1 MTGRRDLLAALAT
14 AASAGL
20 AGCGGES
27 DDGTTGDSATP
38 STDGSSATDD
48 ATPAP
53 EDLDPVELAPFWT
66 TGEQYGVGT
75 VADHHADDA
84 SDVWFTLTEGALTQ
98 LRYPRIDLLNY
109 RSLSFL
115 VADGEGYSARTK
127 NESRRDDPLPGESN
141 RRGGASDPVE
151 RRVVPTGDP
160 GTLTFCHEFTP
171 RDSDDDDDT
180 DDTDTHDWE
189 LTAEYVA
196 DPESDAVLVDVTF
209 EASDEY
215 DLYVLGRPAVS
226 GAVGDA
232 GAVLGSDTATP
243 ALTASADPDGGA
255 VLSPAGDPYPVSTAL
270 AADPGFDWATCES
283 ADADAAKL
291 LVRGGIRPEATTE
304 ASGNLVLAGQ
314 LGAAVSEASTT
325 LALGF
330 ADGDPE
336 AARSVAEG
344 ALSRGYESAEQ
355 GYVASWDAFQERVSV
370 PDSVRETGGGT
381 SESAADLLATY
392 RTAAATLKAV
402 EDKTFTGAGIAS
414 PSVPWGDGVL
424 AREPRDYGYNFV
436 WSRDLYQS
444 FSALDAMGTVEEA
457 RDATEYLFTT
467 QQDDTGFLPQNTYL
481 DGRTRWGGEQL
492 DNVAFPLVMAGQ
504 LAVRHDL
511 AFADLAYDYAHVR
524 QSADYLVRNGPSTE
538 QERWEEEG
546 GYSPSTIA
554 AEIAGLVSAGALA
567 LSVGAETDAL
577 LYLGV
582 ADHWRQQVPEW
593 TATETGSLADEPY
606 YVRIVGDGVP
616 DDDSTRALA
625 NGGPTLDEREI
636 ADAGF
641 LELVRLGIYPADDDL
656 IRTSVEVVDDT
667 IRVETPNGP
676 GWYRYVG
683 DGYGEGESGAPFP
696 VATETR
702 GRLWPIFSGERA
714 EYELA
719 RGSEDETSEEGTREE
734 ETSEEETREGE
745 TGEEETSEEETSE
758 RDLAPASLLRSLADF
773 GNAGRMLPEQV
784 WDRDDPTDYGWE
796 RGEGT
801 GSATPLSWSM
811 AQFVRL
817 AHGIDAG
824 DPVETPRAVADRYAG
839 GPPSRPA
846 LSVSFPDATVGE
858 DAIEVAGET
867 DADRVVV
874 RAGGET
880 WEPAIRDGAFSVGLS
895 LSRGRTTLTVAAGS
909 LAAADDGGES
919 GADGDG
925 GGSDG
930 GGETP
935 DWLRRATTTPTAV
948 ARSDVVYSPDE

>member
-20 AGCGGES
+20 AGCGGDSGE
-27 DDGTTGDSATP
+27 GTTGGPATNSADESPTP
-38 STDGSSATDD
+38 DD

-53 EDLDPVELAPFWT
+53 EDLDPVERAPFWT

-75 VADHHADDA
+75 VADHAAAD
-84 SDVWFTLTEGALTQ
+84 SSNVWFTLTEGALTQ

-127 NESRRDDPLPGESN
+127 NESRRDDPLPGDAN
-141 RRGGASDPVE
+141 RAGGASDPVE
-151 RRVVPTGDP
+151 RRVVPAGDP
-160 GTLTFCHEFTP
+160 GTLTFRHEFTP
-171 RDSDDDDDT
+171 RATADDEGEAGNDAADSPDR
-180 DDTDTHDWE
+180 DWV

-196 DPESDAVLVDVTF
+196 DPDSDALLVDVTF
-209 EASDEY
+209 EASDES

-226 GAVGDA
+226 GAVGDE
-232 GAVLGSDTATP
+232 GAVLGGGTGAADDGDADASP

-291 LVRGGIRPEATTE
+291 LVRGGIRPTATTE

-314 LGAAVSEASTT
+314 LGAGVTEASAT

-336 AARSVAEG
+336 TARSVAEG
-344 ALSRGYESAEQ
+344 ALSRGYESARE
-355 GYVASWDAFQERVSV
+355 GYVASWDAFHERVAV
-370 PDSVRETGGGT
+370 PDSVR
-381 SESAADLLATY
+381 SERAADDSADLLATY
-392 RTAAATLKAV
+392 RTATATLKAV

-424 AREPRDYGYNFV
+424 AREARDYGYNFV

-444 FSALDAMGTVEEA
+444 FTALDAMGTLEEA
-457 RDATEYLFTT
+457 RDATEYLFET

-511 AFADLAYDYAHVR
+511 AFADLAYDYADVR
-524 QSADYLVRNGPSTE
+524 RSADYLVRNGPSTE

-567 LSVGAETDAL
+567 LSAGEETDAL

-582 ADHWRQQVPEW
+582 ADRWRARLPEW
-593 TATETGSLADEPY
+593 TATETGPLADDPY
-606 YVRIVGDGVP
+606 YVRIVGDGAP

-641 LELVRLGIYPADDDL
+641 LELVRLGVYPADDEL
-656 IRTSVEVVDDT
+656 IRTSVGVVDDT
-667 IRVETPNGP
+667 IRAETPNGP

-719 RGSEDETSEEGTREE
+719 REASSGGGESGGTEDG
-734 ETSEEETREGE
+734 
-745 TGEEETSEEETSE
+745 
-758 RDLAPASLLRSLADF
+758 DLAPASLLRSLADF

-796 RGEGT
+796 QGEGT

-824 DPVETPRAVADRYAG
+824 EPVETPRVVADRYAG
-839 GPPSRPA
+839 GPPDAPA
-846 LSVSFPDATVGE
+846 LSVSFPDATVEAG
-858 DAIEVAGET
+858 AIEITGET
-867 DADRVVV
+867 DAARVVV
-874 RAGGET
+874 RAGSET
-880 WEPAIRDGAFSVGLS
+880 REPTVDGGSFSVSLS

-909 LAAADDGGES
+909 LASADAGGN
-919 GADGDG
+919 GGDGDG
-925 GGSDG
+925 SG
-930 GGETP
+930 GGDTSGTA
-935 DWLRRATTTPTAV
+935 DWLARATTTPVAV

>member
-27 DDGTTGDSATP
+27 GDGGTTLPPDESATP
-38 STDGSSATDD
+38 PD

-53 EDLDPVELAPFWT
+53 DDLDPVERAPFWT

-75 VADHHADDA
+75 VADHHADDS

-115 VADGEGYSARTK
+115 VADGDGYSARTK
-127 NESRRDDPLPGESN
+127 NESRRDDPLPGDAS
-141 RRGGASDPVE
+141 RQGGASDPVD

-160 GTLTFCHEFTP
+160 GTLTFRHEFTP
-171 RDSDDDDDT
+171 RDTGAGDGGAGEDADDGDG
-180 DDTDTHDWE
+180 HDWE

-196 DPESDAVLVDVTF
+196 DPEADAVLVDVDFT
-209 EASDEY
+209 ASDEY

-226 GAVGDA
+226 GAVGDE
-232 GAVLGSDTATP
+232 GAVLDTDTDTP
-243 ALTASADPDGGA
+243 ALTASTDPDGGA
-255 VLSPAGDPYPVSTAL
+255 VLSPDGEPYPVSTAL
-270 AADPGFDWATCES
+270 VADPGFEWATCEA

-291 LVRGGIRPEATTE
+291 LVRGGIRPEATTA

-314 LGAAVSEASTT
+314 LGAGVSEASAT

-330 ADGDPE
+330 ADGDPG
-336 AARSVAEG
+336 AARSVADG
-344 ALSRGYESAEQ
+344 ALSRGYESARA
-355 GYVASWDAFQERVSV
+355 GYVGSWADFHERVTV
-370 PDSVRETGGGT
+370 PDSVRGEAD
-381 SESAADLLATY
+381 AADTTDLRATY

-402 EDKTFTGAGIAS
+402 EDKTFTGAGVAS

-444 FSALDAMGTVEEA
+444 FTAFDAMGTIEEA
-457 RDATEYLFTT
+457 RDATEYLFGT

-492 DNVAFPLVMAGQ
+492 DNVAFPLVMAGH

-511 AFADLAYDYAHVR
+511 GFDDLAYDYADVR
-524 QSADYLVRNGPSTE
+524 RSADYLVRNGPSTE

-567 LSVGAETDAL
+567 LSAGAERDAL

-582 ADHWRQQVPEW
+582 ADRWRARLPEW
-593 TATETGSLADEPY
+593 TATETGPLAAEPY
-606 YVRIVGDGVP
+606 YVRIVGDGAP

-641 LELVRLGIYPADDDL
+641 LELVRLGIFPADDEL
-656 IRTSVEVVDDT
+656 IRTSVGVVDDA

-702 GRLWPIFSGERA
+702 GRLWPIFTGERA

-719 RGSEDETSEEGTREE
+719 RGTSSDGTASTDTESDGTASTDTE
-734 ETSEEETREGE
+734 SDGTASTDTESD
-745 TGEEETSEEETSE
+745 
-758 RDLAPASLLRSLADF
+758 DLAPESLLRSMAEF

-784 WDRDDPTDYGWE
+784 WDRDDPTDYGWK

-801 GSATPLSWSM
+801 GAATPLSWSM

-817 AHGIDAG
+817 AHGVDAEE
-824 DPVETPRAVADRYAG
+824 PVETPRAVAARYDG
-839 GPPSRPA
+839 GPPARPA
-846 LSVSFPDATVGE
+846 LSVSFPEPTVGTS
-858 DAIEVAGET
+858 EVELTGET

-874 RAGGET
+874 RAGNET
-880 WEPAIRDGAFSVGLS
+880 WEPTVENGAFSVTVS

-909 LAAADDGGES
+909 LASADTDRGREM
-919 GADGDG
+919 
-925 GGSDG
+925 
-930 GGETP
+930 P
-935 DWLRRATTTPTAV
+935 DWLARATTTPAAV
-948 ARSDVVYSPDE
+948 ARSDVVSSPDE

>member
-27 DDGTTGDSATP
+27 GDTTTGSPP
-38 STDGSSATDD
+38 STGDEQTTTED
-48 ATPAP
+48 TIPTP

-75 VADHHADDA
+75 VADHHAGDS

-127 NESRRDDPLPGESN
+127 NESRRDDPLPADSN
-141 RRGGASDPVE
+141 REGGASDPVE
-151 RRVVPTGDP
+151 RRVVPTGDA
-160 GTLTFCHEFTP
+160 GTLTFRHEFTP
-171 RDSDDDDDT
+171 RATADGGGDAGDDADDRE
-180 DDTDTHDWE
+180 WE

-196 DPESDAVLVDVTF
+196 DPDSDALLVDVTF

-226 GAVGDA
+226 GAVGDE
-232 GAVLGSDTATP
+232 GAVLGGETGAADDPDANP
-243 ALTASADPDGGA
+243 ALVASADPDGGA
-255 VLSPAGDPYPVSTAL
+255 VLSPDGEPYPVSTAL
-270 AADPGFDWATCES
+270 VADPGFDWATCES
-283 ADADAAKL
+283 ADADAATL
-291 LVRGGIRPEATTE
+291 LVRGGIRPTATTE

-314 LGAAVSEASTT
+314 FGADVSEASAT

-336 AARSVAEG
+336 TARSVAEG
-344 ALSRGYESAEQ
+344 ALSRRYESARE
-355 GYVASWDAFQERVSV
+355 GYVASWDAFHERVSV
-370 PDSVRETGGGT
+370 PESVR
-381 SESAADLLATY
+381 SERAAGESADLLATY
-392 RTAAATLKAV
+392 RTATATLKAV

-424 AREPRDYGYNFV
+424 AREARDYGYNFV

-444 FSALDAMGTVEEA
+444 FTALDAMGTIQEA
-457 RDATEYLFTT
+457 RDATEYLFST

-511 AFADLAYDYAHVR
+511 AFADLAYGYADVR
-524 QSADYLVRNGPSTE
+524 RSADYLVRNGPSTE

-567 LSVGAETDAL
+567 LSAGEERDAL

-582 ADHWRQQVPEW
+582 ADRWRQQVPDW
-593 TATETGSLADEPY
+593 TATETGPLAEEPY
-606 YVRIVGDGVP
+606 YVRVVGDGAP

-641 LELVRLGIYPADDDL
+641 LELVRLGVYPADDDL
-656 IRTSVEVVDDT
+656 IRTSVGVVDDT
-667 IRVETPNGP
+667 IRAETPNGP

-719 RGSEDETSEEGTREE
+719 RGTEE
-734 ETSEEETREGE
+734 ETREEETREG
-745 TGEEETSEEETSE
+745 
-758 RDLAPASLLRSLADF
+758 DLTPANLLGSLADF

-801 GSATPLSWSM
+801 GSATPLAWSM

-824 DPVETPRAVADRYAG
+824 APVETPRAVADRYAG
-839 GPPSRPA
+839 GPPDAPV

-858 DAIEVAGET
+858 GEIEITGET
-867 DADRVVV
+867 DAARVVV
-874 RAGGET
+874 RAGSET
-880 WEPAIRDGAFSVGLS
+880 YEPTVRDGRFSVSLS

-909 LAAADDGGES
+909 LAAADAGGN
-919 GADGDG
+919 GGDGDG
-925 GGSDG
+925 SG
-930 GGETP
+930 GGDTSGTA
-935 DWLRRATTTPTAV
+935 DWLARATTTPVAV

>member
-1 MTGRRDLLAALAT
+1 MTGRRDLLAVLAT

-20 AGCGGES
+20 AGCGGQS
-27 DDGTTGDSATP
+27 DDGGTATGGP
-38 STDGSSATDD
+38 RDGESPTDD

-53 EDLDPVELAPFWT
+53 ADLDPVERAPFWT

-75 VADHHADDA
+75 VADHHADGP
-84 SDVWFTLTEGALTQ
+84 SEVWFTLTEGALTQ

-115 VADGEGYSARTK
+115 VADGDGYSARTK
-127 NESRRDDPLPGESN
+127 NESRRDDPLPGDG
-141 RRGGASDPVE
+141 RRADGASDPVE
-151 RRVVPTGDP
+151 RRVAPTGDA
-160 GTLTFCHEFTP
+160 GTLTFRHEFTP
-171 RDSDDDDDT
+171 RATGDGGAT
-180 DDTDTHDWE
+180 RDWT

-196 DPESDAVLVDVTF
+196 DPESDAVLADVTF

-226 GAVGDA
+226 GSVGDE
-232 GAVLGSDTATP
+232 GAVLSRAADGTPGDTGSSP
-243 ALTASADPDGGA
+243 ALTASADPDSGA
-255 VLSPAGDPYPVSTAL
+255 VLSPEGDPYPVATAL
-270 AADPGFDWATCES
+270 VADPGFDWATCEA

-291 LVRGGIRPEATTE
+291 LVRGGIRPEATTD

-314 LGAAVSEASTT
+314 LGADVRETSAT

-336 AARSVAEG
+336 TARSVAEE
-344 ALSRGYESAEQ
+344 ALSRGYESARA
-355 GYVASWDAFQERVSV
+355 GYVDSWGAFHERVSV
-370 PDSVRETGGGT
+370 PDSVRDSRE
-381 SESAADLLATY
+381 LLATY

-402 EDKTFTGAGIAS
+402 EDKRFTGAGVAS

-424 AREPRDYGYNFV
+424 AREARDYGYNFV

-444 FSALDAMGTVEEA
+444 FTALDAMGTVAEA
-457 RDATEYLFTT
+457 RDATEYLLTT

-492 DNVAFPLVMAGQ
+492 DNVAFPLVMAGH
-504 LAVRHDL
+504 LAVRHGL
-511 AFADLAYDYAHVR
+511 EFGALDYGYAAVR
-524 QSADYLVRNGPSTE
+524 RSADYLVRNGPSTE

-567 LSVGAETDAL
+567 LSVGEERDAL

-582 ADHWRQQVPEW
+582 ADRWRRLVPEW
-593 TATETGSLADEPY
+593 TATETGPLAEEPY

-616 DDDSTRALA
+616 DDDTTRALA

-641 LELVRLGIYPADDDL
+641 LELVRLGIYPADDET
-656 IRTSVEVVDDT
+656 IRTSVGVVDDT

-702 GRLWPIFSGERA
+702 GRLWPIFTGERA

-719 RGSEDETSEEGTREE
+719 RGTDAG
-734 ETSEEETREGE
+734 
-745 TGEEETSEEETSE
+745 
-758 RDLAPASLLRSLADF
+758 DLAPDALLRSMAAF
-773 GNAGRMLPEQV
+773 GNVGRMLPEQV
-784 WDRDDPTDYGWE
+784 WDREAPTDYAWRFGA
-796 RGEGT
+796 GT

-811 AQFVRL
+811 AGFVRL

-824 DPVETPRAVADRYAG
+824 TPVETPRVVADRYEG
-839 GPPSRPA
+839 GPPDAPA
-846 LSVSFPDATVGE
+846 LSVSFPDATVE
-858 DAIEVAGET
+858 ASEIELAGET
-867 DADRVVV
+867 DAERVVV
-874 RAGGET
+874 RAGSET
-880 WEPAIRDGAFSVGLS
+880 REPPVRDGGFSAVVPV
-895 LSRGRTTLTVAAGS
+895 SRGRTTLTVAAGS
-909 LAAADDGGES
+909 PAAGS
-919 GADGDG
+919 RGA
-925 GGSDG
+925 
-930 GGETP
+930 GETA
-935 DWLRRATTTPTAV
+935 DWPTRATTIPTAV
-948 ARSDVVYSPDE
+948 ARSAVVYSPDG

>member
-1 MTGRRDLLAALAT
+1 MTGRRDLLAALAG
-14 AASAGL
+14 AATVGL

-27 DDGTTGDSATP
+27 DAEPTDSPAITADESAT
-38 STDGSSATDD
+38 SAD

-53 EDLDPVELAPFWT
+53 GDLDPVERAPVWT

-75 VADHHADDA
+75 VADHHADDSA
-84 SDVWFTLTEGALTQ
+84 DVWFTLTEGALTQ

-109 RSLSFL
+109 RSVSFL
-115 VADGEGYSARTK
+115 VADGEGYSARTN
-127 NESRRDDPLPGESN
+127 NESRRDDPLPGEEH
-141 RRGGASDPVE
+141 RAGGASDPVE
-151 RRVVPTGDP
+151 RRAVPTGDA
-160 GTLTFCHEFTP
+160 GTLTFRHEFTP
-171 RDSDDDDDT
+171 RDTGDADAGGDGDSAGG
-180 DDTDTHDWE
+180 DTHDWE

-196 DPESDAVLVDVTF
+196 DPESDAVLVDVSF

-226 GAVGDA
+226 GAVGDD
-232 GAVLGSDTATP
+232 GAVLGGAGDTSDGGDSDARP
-243 ALTASADPDGGA
+243 ALAASADPDGGA
-255 VLSPAGDPYPVSTAL
+255 VLSPDGEPYPVSTAL
-270 AADPGFDWATCES
+270 VADPGFEWATCEP

-291 LVRGGIRPEATTE
+291 LVRGGIRPAATTD

-314 LGAAVSEASTT
+314 LGAGVREASAT
-325 LALGF
+325 LAVGF
-330 ADGDPE
+330 ADGDPA

-344 ALSRGYESAEQ
+344 ALSRGYEAARA
-355 GYVASWDAFQERVSV
+355 GYVASWESFHERVAV
-370 PDSVRETGGGT
+370 PDSVRA
-381 SESAADLLATY
+381 SEELLATY

-402 EDKTFTGAGIAS
+402 EDKTFTGAGVAS
-414 PSVPWGDGVL
+414 PSVPWGDAVL

-444 FSALDAMGTVEEA
+444 FTALDAMGTVAEA
-457 RDATEYLFTT
+457 RDATEYLFAT

-504 LAVRHDL
+504 LAVRHGL
-511 AFADLAYDYAHVR
+511 AFADLGYDYADVR
-524 QSADYLVRNGPSTE
+524 RSADYLVRNGPSTE

-567 LSVGAETDAL
+567 LSVGEQGDAL

-582 ADHWRQQVPEW
+582 ADRWRAKVPEW
-593 TATETGSLADEPY
+593 TATGTGPLAEEPY

-641 LELVRLGIYPADDDL
+641 LELVRLGVYPADDDL
-656 IRTSVEVVDDT
+656 IRTSVGVVDEA

-702 GRLWPIFSGERA
+702 GRLWPIFTGERA

-719 RGSEDETSEEGTREE
+719 RGTESAGTESDGSEPDA
-734 ETSEEETREGE
+734 
-745 TGEEETSEEETSE
+745 
-758 RDLAPASLLRSLADF
+758 LAPASLLRSMAAV

-801 GSATPLSWSM
+801 GAATPLSWSM

-817 AHGIDAG
+817 AHGVDA
-824 DPVETPRAVADRYAG
+824 DEPVETPRAVADRYEG
-839 GPPSRPA
+839 GPPAAPS
-846 LSVSFPDATVGE
+846 LSVSFPDATVGTSE
-858 DAIEVAGET
+858 IDLTGET

-874 RAGGET
+874 RAGNET
-880 WEPAIRDGAFSVGLS
+880 REPTVENGAFSVTVS

-909 LAAADDGGES
+909 LAAADAGSGSEDGS
-919 GADGDG
+919 SGDG
-925 GGSDG
+925 T
-930 GGETP
+930 GETSDP
-935 DWLRRATTTPTAV
+935 LAHATTTPVAV
-948 ARSDVVYSPDE
+948 ARSEVVYSPDE